1 MNDVEQMLRNQ
12 LGRIRQEN
20 VDMSYEIENLKVKNR
35 KNQDIITGLRANVKS
50 ARESR
55 DAHKLKYKQL
65 KESIQSA
72 VSDAIKKVVT
82 TNE

>member
-1 MNDVEQMLRNQ
+1 MNNVEQMLRNQ

-20 VDMSYEIENLKVKNR
+20 VDMSYEIENLREKNR
-35 KNQDIITGLRANVKS
+35 KNQDIIYGLRTNVKS

-55 DAHKLKYKQL
+55 DVYKLKLKQL

-82 TNE
+82 TDE

>member
-1 MNDVEQMLRNQ
+1 MSNVEQMLRNQ

-20 VDMSYEIENLKVKNR
+20 VDMSYEIESLREKNR
-35 KNQDIITGLRANVKS
+35 KNQDIITGLRANVKG

-55 DAHKLKYKQL
+55 DSHKLKYKKL

-82 TNE
+82 NE